1 MSHHTGRDTM
11 LTTTT
16 SPTPDNLDLSPEPH
30 PLVDGAIVM
39 TDRYRVEFLPDY
51 EPPDIHRR
59 EITAAT
65 WKNAH
70 GALVSVGE
78 DDGLILRLEGKRR
91 PHSTWRHMGRELD
104 EFEAKEI
111 MTETRRTIPEFACWD
126 YRLVEVVVTD
136 GPEQKAE
143 LLESTEQAKRRSR
156 DERKQQYEST
166 NALASATDKLTDM
179 LQGNVGVEKA
189 GVDLTPDKVLDHLRK
204 QLTDSQIEE
213 MLLTVQEEKPKRGP
227 GRPRK
232 DGT

>member
-1 MSHHTGRDTM
+1 M

-51 EPPDIHRR
+51 EPPDIHKR

-65 WKNAH
+65 WKNAQ
-70 GALVSVGE
+70 GELVSVGE

-91 PHSTWRHMGRELD
+91 PQSTWRHMGRELD

-156 DERKQQYEST
+156 DERKQQYKSDPTRHEQT
-166 NALASATDKLTDM
+166 NRS
-179 LQGNVGVEKA
+179 N
-189 GVDLTPDKVLDHLRK
+189 
-204 QLTDSQIEE
+204 DSI
-213 MLLTVQEEKPKRGP
+213 
-227 GRPRK
+227 
-232 DGT
+232 